1 MNKGEVLL
9 EHVTLSWMGG
19 DEGRL
24 PVLDDLA
31 LHIKAREFVCILG
44 PSGCGKTTLLH
55 LIAGFQRP
63 SSGRIVVSGK
73 EVLGPGPERAMVFQH
88 SALFPWF
95 TVAGNIGYGLRHGDR
110 GRIKELLRLVGLDEF
125 ADVHPHQLS
134 GGMRQKVSLARAL
147 ALEPDVLLMDEPFAA
162 IDTFNRERLQ
172 DELLRIREAMG
183 CTIVFVTHNI
193 QEAVYL
199 SDRTIVLSQRPAKI
213 TLEQEV
219 DLSFPRSRTDRALWE
234 ISQKLYAR
242 CGCCTENANNDPQ
255 LQLEKR
261 KVE

>member
-9 EHVTLSWMGG
+9 ERVTLSWKGG
-19 DEGRL
+19 DDGRL
-24 PVLDDLA
+24 PVLDDLT
-31 LHIKAREFVCILG
+31 LHIQPREFVCILG

-73 EVLGPGPERAMVFQH
+73 EVSGPGPERAMVFQH

-95 TVAGNIGYGLRHGDR
+95 TVAGNIGYGLKQGDR
-110 GRIKELLRLVGLDEF
+110 GRIKALLQLVGLEEF
-125 ADVHPHQLS
+125 AGAYPHQLS

-172 DELLRIREAMG
+172 DELLRIRAAMG

-199 SDRTIVLSQRPAKI
+199 SDRTIVLSKRPAKI
-213 TLEQEV
+213 TLEQKV
-219 DLSFPRSRTDRALWE
+219 DLPFPRRRTDQALWQ
-234 ISQKLYAR
+234 ISQKLYSR
-242 CGCCTENANNDPQ
+242 CGCCTENAGNAPQ
-255 LQLEKR
+255 
-261 KVE
+261 

>member
-9 EHVTLSWMGG
+9 EHVTLSWMGD

-24 PVLDDLA
+24 PVLDDLT

-55 LIAGFQRP
+55 LVAGFQRP

-73 EVLGPGPERAMVFQH
+73 EVSGPGPERAMVFQH

-95 TVAGNIGYGLRHGDR
+95 TVAGNIGYGLRQGNR
-110 GRIKELLRLVGLDEF
+110 GRIKELLRLVGLEAF
-125 ADVHPHQLS
+125 ADAHPHQLS

-162 IDTFNRERLQ
+162 IDTLNRERLQ

-199 SDRTIVLSQRPAKI
+199 SDRTIVLSQRPATI

-219 DLSFPRSRTDRALWE
+219 VLPFPRRRTDEKLWR
-234 ISQKLYAR
+234 IAQKLYAR
-242 CGCCTENANNDPQ
+242 CGCCTENIGGNQ
-255 LQLEKR
+255 S
-261 KVE
+261 

>member
-9 EHVTLSWMGG
+9 EHVTLSWPGA
-19 DEGRL
+19 DEGRQS
-24 PVLDDLA
+24 VLDDLT
-31 LHIKAREFVCILG
+31 LHIQAREFVCILG

-55 LIAGFQRP
+55 LLAGFQRP
-63 SSGRIVVSGK
+63 SSGRILVSGK
-73 EVLGPGPERAMVFQH
+73 EVSGPGPERAMVFQH

-95 TVAGNIGYGLRHGDR
+95 TVAGNIGYGLRQGKR
-110 GRIKELLRLVGLDEF
+110 GKIEALLRLVGLEEF
-125 ADVHPHQLS
+125 ADAHPHQLS

-199 SDRTIVLSQRPAKI
+199 SDRTIVLSQRPATI

-219 DLSFPRSRTDRALWE
+219 ALPFPRRRTDQALWQ
-234 ISQKLYAR
+234 ISQKLYGR
-242 CGCCTENANNDPQ
+242 CGCCTENVGNDSQ
-255 LQLEKR
+255 
-261 KVE
+261 